1 MQKYSKLI
9 VMVLVTI
16 ATALSGVITDGI
28 TAAEWINVAIAA
40 VGAGAVF
47 TAPNVPGA
55 KYTKAV
61 LAVLAAVLSFLVS
74 AIAGGISPQ
83 EWIQVFILAAGA
95 VGVYAIPN
103 KDENGLNISDTGSLG
118 NL

>member
-16 ATALSGVITDGI
+16 ATALSGVLTGGVSPS
-28 TAAEWINVAIAA
+28 EWINVAIAG
-40 VGAGAVF
+40 VGAAAVF
-47 TAPNVPGA
+47 TGPNVPGA
-55 KYTKAV
+55 KYTKTV
-61 LAVLAAVLSFLVS
+61 LAVLAAVLTFLVS

-95 VGVYAIPN
+95 VGVYAVPN
-103 KDENGLNISDTGSLG
+103 VDESGQNISDTGSLG
-118 NL
+118 SA